1 MTEGLPFPIIVKIL
15 SYLKD
20 TYILDLLYRTV
31 PSIRRYGDPLMGR
44 IREYRRLR
52 NGHNFMRFLH
62 YYPDLTY
69 VFHVRVCTNPINIG
83 FSIKTKINTTY
94 DSTIYFTDGNIIY
107 SLKEN
112 RTEIWINAVRYRICK
127 MGYPCLCGDEVDVSI
142 SAHLIY

>member
-1 MTEGLPFPIIVKIL
+1 MTEGLSFPIIVKIL

-31 PSIRRYGDPLMGR
+31 SSIRKYGDPLIGR

-69 VFHVRVCTNPINIG
+69 IFHVRVCTNPIKIG
-83 FSIKTKINTTY
+83 FSVKTKFSAIS
-94 DSTIYFTDGNIIY
+94 DSVIYFQDI
-107 SLKEN
+107 LKI
-112 RTEIWINAVRYRICK
+112 RLKSDVTELYVSGQFYRICK
-127 MGYPCLCGDEVDVSI
+127 MGYPCLCGDEIDVSI